1 MPEAGGVPRP
11 LECIW
16 TEEFIMIVGN
26 TPHVEGSL
34 LVFTLPAGTPL
45 DVHRRFRK
53 RIYGEETSSWAGR
66 YRYRRKGL
74 LDEIPHVKLYTGV
87 IIVRKEDAKRVIA
100 AVRENGGE
108 CIRRD
113 LRLTREDLRVL
124 YMAPRRVISGKMAPN
139 R

>member
-1 MPEAGGVPRP
+1 M
-11 LECIW
+11 
-16 TEEFIMIVGN
+16 GN

-34 LVFTLPAGTPL
+34 LVFTLPEGTPL

-53 RIYGEETSSWAGR
+53 RIYGEETSSWGGR

-87 IIVRKEDAKRVIA
+87 VIVRNEDAKRVVA
-100 AVRENGGE
+100 AIRENGGE
-108 CIRRD
+108 CIHRGV
-113 LRLTREDLRVL
+113 RLTREDLRVL
-124 YMAPRRVISGKMAPN
+124 YTTPREIISGKRAPN